1 MVYKLDNSNIK
12 QIRKFEIR
20 LNRLEFKFE
29 KQKKIGFCV
38 LGNLYIYL
46 S

>member
-12 QIRKFEIR
+12 QIRKIEIR

-29 KQKKIGFCV
+29 KQKNRV
-38 LGNLYIYL
+38 LCIRELTYL